1 MLVGDLRDRAFVFA
15 ALEACRP
22 DVVLHLAA
30 QSSVDES
37 WRDAAATVVN
47 NVAGQ
52 ANLLD
57 AVYQHCPHARVLVV
71 GSADE
76 YGLVRPDEVPVD
88 EQQPLRPNNPYAI
101 SKVAQDMQALQ
112 YGLGRGLAVVRVR
125 PFNHTGPG
133 QRADFVA
140 SAFARQVASV
150 EAGLQPPVVRVGNL
164 DAQRDFTD
172 VRDTVRA
179 HWLAATQGT
188 PGDVYN
194 IASGRATSVRSL
206 LDSLI
211 NLARVDVR
219 VEVDSTRLR
228 PSDVPILLGS
238 AAKLTRETGWT
249 PTIPLER
256 TLSDLLDYWRD
267 DISRRSQ

>member
-1 MLVGDLRDRAFVFA
+1 MGRAFN
-15 ALEACRP
+15 RM
-22 DVVLHLAA
+22 A
-30 QSSVDES
+30 Q
-37 WRDAAATVVN
+37 
-47 NVAGQ
+47 
-52 ANLLD
+52 
-57 AVYQHCPHARVLVV
+57 AVEENIQ
-71 GSADE
+71 
-76 YGLVRPDEVPVD
+76 VR
-88 EQQPLRPNNPYAI
+88 Q
-101 SKVAQDMQALQ
+101 
-112 YGLGRGLAVVRVR
+112 
-125 PFNHTGPG
+125 
-133 QRADFVA
+133 A
-140 SAFARQVASV
+140 SAEAQAR
-150 EAGLQPPVVRVGNL
+150 L